1 MRRLNLV
8 LQELERVTY
17 EKNGLLDQVEGSS
30 KDIDEMH
37 RIINSEDNTDKIN
50 RYMQDDLAIERQQNT
65 ELRDRIKDNERTSSN
80 LVQELK
86 KIQNEGE

>member
-65 ELRDRIKDNERTSSN
+65 ELRDRIKDNERTSAN